1 MYVRYNNKIIIILF
15 SRHLIQT
22 KMSELMVTELPIV
35 FPLNMT
41 YVPLYEINQPP
52 WIMI

>member
-1 MYVRYNNKIIIILF
+1 MYARFNNQIIIIPF

-22 KMSELMVTELPIV
+22 RMSELMVTELPIV

-41 YVPLYEINQPP
+41 YVPLYKINQPP